1 MAFQRTE
8 EEEEEREE
16 EGRAHLPS
24 SLAPK
29 FSMES
34 SGKQSYAFAF
44 YVLKQVNS

>member
-8 EEEEEREE
+8 EEEGREE

-24 SLAPK
+24 SLALE

-34 SGKQSYAFAF
+34 SGKQFYAFAF
-44 YVLKQVNS
+44 YILKQVNS